1 MQYLLFLG
9 LYIACSYFT
18 FRIAKK
24 LGSKLAFFAW
34 IPFLSDYLI
43 TRLAQKKF
51 VWWILMYVPI
61 VNIYVDFILW
71 KKIVAG
77 FNKNFIY
84 AILMLIPVINWA
96 LLFLFAFDFEVPE
109 IKSSDT
115 SEHTEEKEKEE
126 VENTQEEKKE

>member
-24 LGSKLAFFAW
+24 LHSKLAFLAW

-51 VWWILMYVPI
+51 VWWILMYIPI
-61 VNIYVDFILW
+61 VNIYIDFILW
-71 KKIVAG
+71 KNITKRFG
-77 FNKNFIY
+77 KNIIY
-84 AILMLIPVINWA
+84 AIMMLIPVVNWA

-115 SEHTEEKEKEE
+115 SEPTEDKEKEE
-126 VENTQEEKKE
+126 VENTEEEKKK